1 MRTRSRIFVQ
11 NLQIDADSN
20 FLDPPTSARAAAAA
34 TTASELATC
43 TDYGCSVTGRTESS
57 QVRNGFGI
65 RLAIVKYYNSLF
77 DLREAIGTLLPA
89 GCREAPNCRY

>member
-11 NLQIDADSN
+11 KLRIDADSN

-34 TTASELATC
+34 TTATTASELATC
-43 TDYGCSVTGRTESS
+43 TDYGCIVTGRTESS

-89 GCREAPNCRY
+89 G